1 MRLSTVQITQY
12 HKKMKRKEMAGKSCR
27 LISGTTQA
35 FVYKHCGNPKIS
47 HLVRHYLD
55 QKLAPRAS

>member
-1 MRLSTVQITQY
+1 MRLSTVQITQH

-35 FVYKHCGNPKIS
+35 FVYRHYGNPEIF
-47 HLVRHYLD
+47 HLVHHDLD